1 MIKNLKRIISL
12 ILIVIMIL
20 SVVPAVSA
28 SASATVYADSLAVK
42 AGETISVSVNISQNP
57 GFMGFA
63 LILEFDEEV
72 FTPVSVS
79 PGALIKNGV
88 LNDSIGAMQSNMVKV
103 VYSDT
108 GNVFGDGALFTV
120 TFAVSEEAMGSSNI
134 SLSCLQDDTFNED
147 YEDVVFE
154 CRDIAVVVN
163 NPVLRSYTRFYAQP
177 LRSQSDSTVTVP
189 LIVENGTGMNSFVLK
204 AEFDRSVFTFVKVEA
219 GGILNGSKP
228 QTVID
233 ASQNIYF
240 KWKGAGLERDGIL
253 MYITFKIAD
262 YVNSKE
268 KIKMLCESISFADG
282 SNNQSACAD
291 ILIDI
296 NNKYASEAPTVYSVD
311 SVHLSGDTIEIPV
324 FIRNNHG
331 IMGFG
336 FNIAY
341 DSSILTPIEIKKGD
355 IIANGMSDNNIG
367 LKNNSI
373 KVIWSSSENMFDDG
387 LLFTMVF
394 AVTEG
399 AKPAALPL
407 SLSYSAADTF
417 NEQWNDVE
425 LNMNISDIP
434 TTYMTLTA
442 PKNQLKKGEIIKL
455 NAVYK
460 RGGVD
465 GGIVWS
471 STDPLVASVS
481 QSGILTA
488 VGSGSTTVVA
498 ETADGKFSRSVVIN
512 VAYDSPVIK
521 IYNYGGSNEKKLDW
535 WKPYSSATMNL
546 GYIAYNCNSA
556 VCYKWSS
563 SNSKVKVDER
573 GFVTNTGRFARS
585 SIITLTAYDADGNVI
600 ASNNL
605 KVSFYKFDWQFN
617 ALKTQSVVSDDYSDY
632 VCCGAFERIAAI
644 LENILSLINGFF
656 GNSLKLFR

>member
-147 YEDVVFE
+147 YDDVVFE

-240 KWKGAGLERDGIL
+240 KWKGASLERDGIL

-268 KIKMLCESISFADG
+268 KIKMLCQSISFADG

-296 NNKYASEAPTVYSVD
+296 SNKYASEAP
-311 SVHLSGDTIEIPV
+311 
-324 FIRNNHG
+324 
-331 IMGFG
+331 
-336 FNIAY
+336 
-341 DSSILTPIEIKKGD
+341 
-355 IIANGMSDNNIG
+355 
-367 LKNNSI
+367 
-373 KVIWSSSENMFDDG
+373 
-387 LLFTMVF
+387 FT
-394 AVTEG
+394 A
-399 AKPAALPL
+399 
-407 SLSYSAADTF
+407 
-417 NEQWNDVE
+417 
-425 LNMNISDIP
+425 
-434 TTYMTLTA
+434 
-442 PKNQLKKGEIIKL
+442 
-455 NAVYK
+455 
-460 RGGVD
+460 
-465 GGIVWS
+465 
-471 STDPLVASVS
+471 
-481 QSGILTA
+481 
-488 VGSGSTTVVA
+488 
-498 ETADGKFSRSVVIN
+498 
-512 VAYDSPVIK
+512 
-521 IYNYGGSNEKKLDW
+521 
-535 WKPYSSATMNL
+535 
-546 GYIAYNCNSA
+546 
-556 VCYKWSS
+556 
-563 SNSKVKVDER
+563 
-573 GFVTNTGRFARS
+573 
-585 SIITLTAYDADGNVI
+585 
-600 ASNNL
+600 
-605 KVSFYKFDWQFN
+605 
-617 ALKTQSVVSDDYSDY
+617 
-632 VCCGAFERIAAI
+632 
-644 LENILSLINGFF
+644 
-656 GNSLKLFR
+656 